1 MLAEAMRQGQVE
13 TETRMLAMKAFLGSS
28 GPNPLIDF
36 FSDDRVV
43 AELEVDAAE
52 IRRTFSDG
60 YFRDPSCFLPCF
72 WPLQVLLGTPCVFL
86 CSLGAVDDAAKAHRL
101 ILRER
106 SIEYRVDKY
115 PSIGPTLTCCAVCC
129 AGEAGGFH
137 EVYPLAEVSDAR
149 VQPCQAE
156 HCGAKTA
163 PDTFVLKVSSYMGG
177 MQAAAAIDAPKNG
190 AEFAALVLQQQ
201 QRLKEA
207 GGVQVP
213 AEVQEAYNKYVSG
226 GAGGMMGGMMG
237 MGGMG
242 GMGGAQMQAQMQA
255 MQQMQQMQGVGA
267 GAGMGAAQMQAQ
279 MQAMQ
284 QMQGA
289 GAGCCAAAPPM
300 ATGQVIL
307 GQTMERDPAEKSV
320 VEKLSELTALRDAGA
335 LDDDEFKAAKAQL
348 LAT

>member
-1 MLAEAMRQGQVE
+1 MIAEAMRQGQVE
-13 TETRMLAMKAFLGSS
+13 TETRMLATKAFLGSS
-28 GPNPLIDF
+28 GSNPLIDF
-36 FSDDRVV
+36 FSDDHVV

-52 IRRTFSDG
+52 IRRTFFDG
-60 YFRDPSCFLPCF
+60 YFRSPACFLPCF
-72 WPLQVLLGTPCVFL
+72 WPHQILLGMPCMFL
-86 CSLGAVDDAAKAHRL
+86 YSLGAVDDAAQAHRL

-115 PSIGPTLTCCAVCC
+115 PSIGAVASGMQVIKPCCAVCC
-129 AGEAGGFH
+129 EGEAGGFH

-156 HCGAKTA
+156 CCGAKTA

-190 AEFAALVLQQQ
+190 AKFAALVLQQQ

-237 MGGMG
+237 GMG
-242 GMGGAQMQAQMQA
+242 
-255 MQQMQQMQGVGA
+255 
-267 GAGMGAAQMQAQ
+267 GMGAAQMQAQ

-289 GAGCCAAAPPM
+289 GAGCCVAACAAAPPM

-307 GQTMERDPAEKSV
+307 GQTMERDPAEKSI
-320 VEKLSELTALRDAGA
+320 VEKLSELTALRRAGA

-348 LAT
+348 LAK